1 MPGKTTES
9 PRTEQSRSDETMK
22 ATEIGSVVVG
32 VDGSTGAARALDWAI
47 HKMAG
52 LGPVLPVAAY
62 HVEALGDGI
71 GTPTL
76 YQDLTELLA
85 EDARDRL
92 KNALSVGH
100 PELLERSRI
109 VRGYPGPALVRAS
122 ADQALLVV
130 GSRGRSALA
139 ETLLGSVTSYCVKH
153 ASVPVAVIPE
163 STPTDQPLAHL
174 VVGMDGSENAT
185 SALRWAIRHLAPG
198 GRITAVHSWLI
209 SPYVMELVPPPPT
222 INEQARLV
230 IERSVAEVIA
240 EESALADDPAA
251 RTRELKAAIEVKTVI
266 GDARNVLPEEA
277 AEADLLVVGAR
288 GHRGASYLLVGSVT
302 TSLVHHPT
310 TATVVVP
317 SKD

>member
-9 PRTEQSRSDETMK
+9 PRTEQRRNDKAVK
-22 ATEIGSVVVG
+22 ATETGSVVVG
-32 VDGSTGAARALDWAI
+32 VDGSAGSARALDWAL
-47 HKMAG
+47 HKVDG

-76 YQDLTELLA
+76 YQDLTELMA
-85 EDARDRL
+85 EDARNRL
-92 KNALSVGH
+92 KSALSVTH
-100 PELLERSRI
+100 PELLERSRV
-109 VRGYPGPALVRAS
+109 VRGYPGPALVRAA

-153 ASVPVAVIPE
+153 ADVPVAVIPE
-163 STPTDQPLAHL
+163 STPTNQPLTHM
-174 VVGMDGSENAT
+174 VVGMDGSGNAT

-198 GRITAVHSWLI
+198 GRITALHSWLI

-222 INEQARLV
+222 IDEQARLV
-230 IERSVAEVIA
+230 IERSVDEAVA
-240 EESALADDPAA
+240 EESASAEDPEA
-251 RTRELKAAIEVKTVI
+251 RARELKAVIEVKTVI
-266 GDARNVLPEEA
+266 GDARNVLPEAA

-288 GHRGASYLLVGSVT
+288 GHRGASYLLLGSVT
-302 TSLVHHPT
+302 TSLIHHPT
-310 TATVVVP
+310 TATIVVP
-317 SKD
+317 SNE